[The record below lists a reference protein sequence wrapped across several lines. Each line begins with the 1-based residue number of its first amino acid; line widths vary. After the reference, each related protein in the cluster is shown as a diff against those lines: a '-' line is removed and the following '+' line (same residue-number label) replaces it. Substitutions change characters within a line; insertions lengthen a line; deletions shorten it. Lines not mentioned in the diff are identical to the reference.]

1 VWASGDVAC
10 VVDIQ
15 QDGLCLADYVFA
27 VPRYKTHPKEN
38 LGWATLRVS
47 LHPAKHSELIC
58 ADEMAAAILLVAGFT
73 GFGAE
78 RLFFAVADGAEAIGG
93 DAQRD

>member
-1 VWASGDVAC
+1 VGKRRCSSVVSFTVTKPRC
-10 VVDIQ
+10 VVCVLDI
-15 QDGLCLADYVFA
+15 
-27 VPRYKTHPKEN
+27 PRYKTHPLESR
-38 LGWATLRVS
+38 GWGTLRVS
-47 LHPAKHSELIC
+47 LHSAKHSELIC

-78 RLFFAVADGAEAIGG
+78 RLFFAIADGAEAIGG